1 MTTYGG
7 LPYARTRNARVR
19 CDATNNEGP
28 TSFRGV
34 AMNVERW
41 NSLAAL
47 GSEHAYRT
55 TDLDAAR
62 QHIGSLF
69 VPHCLD
75 VVG

>member
-1 MTTYGG
+1 
-7 LPYARTRNARVR
+7 
-19 CDATNNEGP
+19 
-28 TSFRGV
+28 
-34 AMNVERW
+34 MNVERW

-47 GSEHAYRT
+47 GSAHAYRT

-75 VVG
+75 VVGGGQRLDVCVSRARMEGSRSFTTGTVRV